1 MSVQELDKVQ
11 QQVLQYDTYEQQ
23 GMYGTTSL
31 EKPRYKAWVEKN
43 NPGVDC
49 TPLINRI
56 DSKIGTGFHTI
67 AEEAM
72 NKADFKCDTE
82 RKMKGTIGEYEVGGT
97 CDLILYDD
105 KGVAQ
110 VADFKTMKAFPA
122 KKALNGEEHG
132 KFVKQLSIYAYL
144 LRQQGLEVADTGII
158 YIFVVGWTMRD
169 KAIPRTF
176 KIELDLMND
185 AEVEAYVADR
195 IGLLDVKEGETPEF
209 DCPTWMCGGYCG
221 VSEVCP
227 HNNHHEFADEA

>member
-1 MSVQELDKVQ
+1 MSEQLLDKVQ
-11 QQVLQYDTYEQQ
+11 EQVLKYDTYEQQ
-23 GMYGTTSL
+23 GTYGTTSL
-31 EKPRYKAWVEKN
+31 EKPRYKCWVERN
-43 NPGVDC
+43 HPGHDC

-56 DSKIGTGFHTI
+56 DSKIGTGFHSI

-72 NKADFKCDTE
+72 NNADFDCDTE
-82 RKMKGTIGEYEVGGT
+82 LKMKGMIGEYEVGGT

-105 KGVAQ
+105 KGTAQ

-144 LRQQGLEVADTGII
+144 LRKQGRAVSDVGII
-158 YIFVVGWTMRD
+158 YVFVVGWTMRD

-185 AEVEAYVADR
+185 AEVEAYVSER
-195 IGLLDVKEGETPEF
+195 IKALENPEF
-209 DCPTWMCGGYCG
+209 DCPTWMCNGYCG
-221 VSEVCP
+221 VADVCP
-227 HNNHHEFADEA
+227 HNNNHEFSDEA